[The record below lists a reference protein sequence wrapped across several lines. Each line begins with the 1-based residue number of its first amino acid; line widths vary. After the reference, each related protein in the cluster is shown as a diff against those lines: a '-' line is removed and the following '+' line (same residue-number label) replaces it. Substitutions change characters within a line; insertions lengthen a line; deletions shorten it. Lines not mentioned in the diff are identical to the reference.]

1 LRPRS
6 HYLTVRCPTG
16 CEAWLHPLALQAH
29 LARCAL
35 RPWTDAV
42 SDSTLVAAPL
52 ADVLR
57 AALPAALCERP
68 TFSGDRVLKPGPSEY
83 LYPELLHGVIVR
95 SPIPGVPARTWRF
108 VVEAS
113 VRRHGDEA
121 VGRAVTPAGFRE
133 LESEVQAYKRFV
145 ACGDCGTV
153 VAQRGLHS
161 HRASSS
167 LCRWMRAVTAV
178 EALWAHGHRD
188 PWSTPDAPLTWGEL
202 TRFVAWRRRV
212 QTVRFP
218 RWTAV
223 LLAPP

>member
-16 CEAWLHPLALQAH
+16 CEAWLHPRALQAH

-83 LYPELLHGVIVR
+83 LYPELLHGVIVLPR
-95 SPIPGVPARTWRF
+95 SPAF
-108 VVEAS
+108 
-113 VRRHGDEA
+113 RREHG
-121 VGRAVTPAGFRE
+121 G
-133 LESEVQAYKRFV
+133 
-145 ACGDCGTV
+145 
-153 VAQRGLHS
+153 
-161 HRASSS
+161 SSS
-167 LCRWMRAVTAV
+167 RQACDGTATK
-178 EALWAHGHRD
+178 R
-188 PWSTPDAPLTWGEL
+188 SDA
-202 TRFVAWRRRV
+202 
-212 QTVRFP
+212 Q
-218 RWTAV
+218 
-223 LLAPP
+223 